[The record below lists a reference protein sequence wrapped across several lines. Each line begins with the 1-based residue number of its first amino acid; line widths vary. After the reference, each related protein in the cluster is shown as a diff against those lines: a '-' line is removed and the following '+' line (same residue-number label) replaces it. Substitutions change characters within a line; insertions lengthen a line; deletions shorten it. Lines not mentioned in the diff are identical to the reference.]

1 MAETRQVSAAR
12 PITPGYQNRGAHART
27 LAPSSIQT
35 STRPLSGIGPLS
47 PVNQNGSF
55 AFDRVIRRGKVERR
69 VKKKGAW
76 KASWKPAYLVLRPNL
91 LSVYKDYDET
101 ELRASITL
109 SDVTAVAP
117 VKKSHHDN
125 VFGVFS
131 PMKNY
136 HFSGITAK
144 ETTEWIN
151 ILRLEARTEG
161 QPDLEP
167 PSASFKQG
175 EGQSYDTT
183 DMSADDDLEAPAS
196 PETPQWAVRGQ
207 KTRMMPQANT
217 DTRRASNLASYP
229 SGNDSFA
236 TSQSDFS
243 DVGGSL
249 PASKGYLSSS
259 MPMQPSP
266 LAPIPDDVPSTSRPD
281 LARNTSYLADAGVPS
296 LSKSAPRPQY
306 VSSTQDP
313 SRVIRQG
320 YLRVQK
326 TTSGVKQWRS
336 FWVVLRTSNLSFYKS
351 NNEYSPSLIMPLY
364 SIIDAAEIDRKNK
377 QNCFQ
382 VIGEE
387 KTYKL
392 QTETEDELESWLGA
406 FKSLLVKQQAERT
419 NRSRGPSVSGIG
431 EQQHQRPVQPPSR
444 DGMGSITAQMRGTS
458 IGDNPARR
466 VASPV
471 SYAGTAHTQVTT
483 PGV

>member
-1 MAETRQVSAAR
+1 M
-12 PITPGYQNRGAHART
+12 

-35 STRPLSGIGPLS
+35 SSRPISGIGPLS

-55 AFDRVIRRGKVERR
+55 AFDRVIRRGKLERR

-131 PMKNY
+131 PSKNY
-136 HFSGITAK
+136 HFSGITAR
-144 ETTEWIN
+144 ETTEWIT
-151 ILRLEARTEG
+151 ILRLEARTDD
-161 QPDLEP
+161 QADLEP
-167 PSASFKQG
+167 PSAGFKQG
-175 EGQSYDTT
+175 DGHGYDTT
-183 DMSADDDLEAPAS
+183 DMSADDDVDAPAS
-196 PETPQWAVRGQ
+196 PEMPQWAVRGQ
-207 KTRMMPQANT
+207 KSRVMPQANT
-217 DTRRASNLASYP
+217 EPRKPSNIAAYT

-243 DVGGSL
+243 DAGSSL
-249 PASKGYLSSS
+249 PTSKGYLSSS

-266 LAPIPDDVPSTSRPD
+266 LAPIPDDVPTTARPD
-281 LARNTSYLADAGVPS
+281 LARNQSYLADAGVPS
-296 LSKSAPRPQY
+296 LSRSAPKPQY
-306 VSSTQDP
+306 ISSNDP
-313 SRVIRQG
+313 LRVIRQG
-320 YLRVQK
+320 HLRVQK
-326 TTSGVKQWRS
+326 TISGVKQWRS
-336 FWVVLRTSNLSFYKS
+336 YWVVLRTSNLSFYKS
-351 NNEYSPSLIMPLY
+351 NNEYSPSLIIPLY
-364 SIIDAAEIDRKNK
+364 AIIEAAEIDRKNK

-406 FKSLLVKQQAERT
+406 FKSLLVKQEAERS

-431 EQQHQRPVQPPSR
+431 EPQQGHQRPVQPPSR
-444 DGMGSITAQMRGTS
+444 DGIGSITAQMRGTNL
-458 IGDNPARR
+458 GDSARR
-466 VASPV
+466 VVSPV
-471 SYAGTAHTQVTT
+471 AQGTVYTQVTT
-483 PGV
+483 SGV